1 LRRERRLSFNQDKS
15 RATIRSVFSL
25 SNIPI
30 LVSPRIG
37 NKDTITKGFIIL
49 SIILITS
56 GLSIWGNLAH
66 MIQEFIVGSQLTHDR
81 HDSEVA
87 KELIH
92 YLCNAMTLGL
102 LILFTWFLFRDS
114 FFKEMR
120 FVQSF
125 IIVALIS
132 QSWNLIVNDSAGMER
147 YLYVVI
153 GCISCPDMLDS
164 NTYLSPLHFVCDL
177 IVLLSS
183 IIGYIVYFYQASP
196 YARYKETSK
205 SLR

>member
-1 LRRERRLSFNQDKS
+1 MIQE
-15 RATIRSVFSL
+15 
-25 SNIPI
+25 
-30 LVSPRIG
+30 
-37 NKDTITKGFIIL
+37 FIVGSQL
-49 SIILITS
+49 T
-56 GLSIWGNLAH
+56 H

-132 QSWNLIVNDSAGMER
+132 QSWNLIVNDPA
-147 YLYVVI
+147 
-153 GCISCPDMLDS
+153 
-164 NTYLSPLHFVCDL
+164 
-177 IVLLSS
+177 
-183 IIGYIVYFYQASP
+183 
-196 YARYKETSK
+196 
-205 SLR
+205 